1 MKRAKAMS
9 DAERTDSVG
18 KPVRNKILLSVS
30 DAEYRRI
37 CPHLKFVSLAQG
49 RILHAPSKKLQFVY
63 FPNGG
68 LVSIVVA
75 SQGGR
80 GVEAG
85 VVGYEGAVGTAL
97 TVGLS
102 RSPLR
107 HVVQIA
113 GNGFRLSAS
122 ALQSILP
129 ITPNLQMRLSRY
141 AVLQG
146 MQVAQTA
153 ACNRLHELKERL
165 ARWLLMAQDRVD
177 SGILHITHEFLATM
191 LGTDRP
197 SVSIAAGALQS
208 GNAIHYTR
216 GRVEIVNRRKLESF
230 ACDCYRVI
238 HELNHDLGL

>member
-37 CPHLKFVSLAQG
+37 CPHLKFVPLAQG
-49 RILHAPSKKLQFVY
+49 RILHAPGKKACSLCI
-63 FPNGG
+63 FPIGG

-113 GNGFRLSAS
+113 GNGFRLNAL

-129 ITPNLQMRLSRY
+129 TTPNLQMRLSRY
-141 AVLQG
+141 AVLQWNAG
-146 MQVAQTA
+146 RADGGLQSPARA
-153 ACNRLHELKERL
+153 ER
-165 ARWLLMAQDRVD
+165 
-177 SGILHITHEFLATM
+177 
-191 LGTDRP
+191 
-197 SVSIAAGALQS
+197 AAGALAADGTGS
-208 GNAIHYTR
+208 R
-216 GRVEIVNRRKLESF
+216 GF
-230 ACDCYRVI
+230 Q
-238 HELNHDLGL
+238 HTPHHP